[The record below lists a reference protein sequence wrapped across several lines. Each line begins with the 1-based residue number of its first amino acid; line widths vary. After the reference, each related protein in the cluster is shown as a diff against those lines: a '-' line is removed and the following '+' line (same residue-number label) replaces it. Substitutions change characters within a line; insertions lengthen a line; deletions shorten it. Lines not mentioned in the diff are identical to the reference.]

1 MCRAGGAQ
9 CPSQTRLKGAG
20 VAEWIELRPGRY
32 IRRTPDG
39 QWEGKQVGSVKR
51 SIERNKML
59 QKASKDKPSL
69 GDTGG
74 ALGRIVAAYP
84 EDVEQEIHE
93 KCGQD
98 PDKRNAFLADNPQWL
113 TTSRRNAD
121 IPPRKKYYY
130 PGKTRKDR

>member
-1 MCRAGGAQ
+1 MPLPDPA
-9 CPSQTRLKGAG
+9 KGAG
-20 VAEWIELRPGRY
+20 MAEWIQLRPGRY

-51 SIERNKML
+51 SIERNREL

-113 TTSRRNAD
+113 TTSRRNAG